1 MATRQELRLHPWG
14 YENDPEEERFP
25 LSTLDYLSVC
35 AYDNMAL
42 FFPLSE
48 AAKPRVAAVLKE
60 GLERT
65 LSQCRHLVGTIEKN
79 PDNTSHSF
87 VKHRNSTVGFTIQHL
102 PPPFPSFADL
112 EASHFLSSRLGPTKS
127 LSFKGLT
134 YADKPPTSA
143 DSHPIA
149 AAFQANFIPGGLILN
164 THHHHY
170 ANDAMGW
177 SGFVHQLAD
186 NCRAIMTNTPFPP
199 WDPSSLDNTRFTS
212 PQVPSHLQTSAPPP
226 QPRNPALRPCSY
238 LLFHLPK
245 SKAAALKRLATPTE
259 PDSDATFISTW
270 DAFSAFLWRILT
282 KHRAALYYPPQN
294 LNPSNRDAPP
304 TPWSEAV
311 NMRPRISPPPPART
325 QGNIFIAASTS
336 TTPLPGFQVQPT
348 TSTLLT
354 SPLPTLA
361 RTIRS
366 VTCTATQS
374 RLATLLQTVAPI
386 RDKSAIALG
395 LNSASAPLSLFTTD
409 WRETAICEADFGFGR
424 PRAFRH
430 LFDVVTEGLVIV
442 YPPRRE
448 PESSSDDGEDDAGCE
463 FVISV
468 EKEIIPRL
476 VEDDEMKQFFEYRG
490 VEVEGGAL
498 RYR

>member
-48 AAKPRVAAVLKE
+48 DAKPR
-60 GLERT
+60 RT
-65 LSQCRHLVGTIEKN
+65 LSQCRHLVGTIERN

-102 PPPFPSFADL
+102 PPPFPSFTDL
-112 EASHFLSSRLGPTKS
+112 EASHFLSSRLGSTKT

-143 DSHPIA
+143 DAHPIA

-186 NCRAIMTNTPFPP
+186 NCRAIMANNTSFPP
-199 WDPSSLDNTRFTS
+199 WNPSCLDNTRFT
-212 PQVPSHLQTSAPPP
+212 AP

-245 SKAAALKRLATPTE
+245 SKALALKRLATPTA
-259 PDSDATFISTW
+259 PDGTFISTW
-270 DAFSAFLWRILT
+270 DAFSAFLWRTLT
-282 KHRAALYYPPQN
+282 KHRAALYHPQI
-294 LNPSNRDAPP
+294 SRDPAP

-311 NMRPRISPPPPART
+311 NMRPRLSPPPPART

-336 TTPLPGFQVQPT
+336 TTPLPVQPT

-361 RTIRS
+361 STIRS
-366 VTCTATQS
+366 VTSTATPS
-374 RLATLLQTVAPI
+374 RLGSLLQTVAPI
-386 RDKSAIALG
+386 RDKAAIGLG
-395 LNSASAPLSLFTTD
+395 LNSSTPLALFTTD

-424 PRAFRH
+424 PKAFRH
-430 LFDVVTEGLVIV
+430 LFDVVTEGIIIV

-448 PESSSDDGEDDAGCE
+448 SSDGDGAGCE

-468 EKEIIPRL
+468 EKEIVQRV
-476 VEDDEMKQFFEYRG
+476 VEDEEMKQFFEFRG